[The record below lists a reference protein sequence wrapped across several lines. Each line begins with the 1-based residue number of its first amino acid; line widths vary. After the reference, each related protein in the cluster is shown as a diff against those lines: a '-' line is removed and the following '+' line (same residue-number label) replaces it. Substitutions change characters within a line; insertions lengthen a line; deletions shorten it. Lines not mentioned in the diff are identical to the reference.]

1 MIGNSIILLGAVLTL
16 LSAIGVVRFPD
27 AMSRMHALTKAS
39 TVGFGLVAIGAC
51 LKLDNANDITSV
63 LLAAGLQVLTLP
75 VAATLIAR
83 STYWARRIPV
93 LLDGD
98 DELRLA
104 AASKGK
110 RVKLRLPSKPA
121 EPSEL
126 DDSDISNGQPE
137 PS

>member
-51 LKLDNANDITSV
+51 LKLGNANDITSV

-98 DELRLA
+98 DELRQA
-104 AASKGK
+104 AAGSRGK

-121 EPSEL
+121 EPDDEDSSTNNSE
-126 DDSDISNGQPE
+126 PE
-137 PS
+137 PA